1 EMYNSF
7 GVANQ
12 VRKATQ
18 LQQSYDVEGVP
29 SMGVAGRFYVDGTMA
44 GSMEN
49 VLRVVDQLVAQVS
62 KA

>member
-1 EMYNSF
+1 
-7 GVANQ
+7 
-12 VRKATQ
+12 
-18 LQQSYDVEGVP
+18 VP

-49 VLRVVDQLVAQVS
+49 VLRVVDQLVAQVR